1 VGKITTVAM
10 QPTEIDNKTI
20 KQFKAE
26 HSEVTCYDSIESQLQ
41 ELFLIRNPR
50 YKFDKDYASAFIA
63 FKKEIVGEQEI
74 EEFGKWFHFSDD
86 NSLIH
91 FLPEAEYLEAKTGRN
106 KNLITNEEQEIFY
119 NGVVGIA
126 GLSVGSHVAK
136 TIAMMTG
143 AKNMRL
149 ADPDTI
155 ELSNLNRIRSDATEL
170 DQNKALV
177 VAKYIY
183 RLNPYAV
190 VTTFTDGVT
199 DDNIDEF
206 LSDLDV
212 LVEETDD
219 LELKIKLRLAAKE
232 RGIPVI
238 MATDNGDGVVLDVER
253 YDLHQDLQL
262 FNGVAGDLTLDMFR
276 SFPPEQLPKLAATI
290 AGTEFTVPRMH
301 QSLLEV
307 GKTLYSWP
315 QLGSAATLS
324 GVVVAHLVRRLLN
337 GQPIKEGK
345 YECNLDSIIDP
356 NYFDSNAVKER
367 EQIKNDFIN
376 KIGL

>member
-1 VGKITTVAM
+1 MKPI
-10 QPTEIDNKTI
+10 QIESSTI
-20 KQFKAE
+20 KDFRRA
-26 HSEVTCYDSIESQLQ
+26 HPDVACYDSIESQLK

-50 YKFDKDYASAFIA
+50 YKFDKEYEAAFQA
-63 FKKEIVGEQEI
+63 FKTEMIGDQDQ
-74 EEFGKWFHFSDD
+74 EEFGNWFHFTDD
-86 NSLIH
+86 HTLIH

-106 KNLITNEEQEIFY
+106 KNLITEEEQQTFY
-119 NGVVGIA
+119 QGVVGIA

-143 AKNMRL
+143 SRSMRL
-149 ADPDTI
+149 ADPDVI

-177 VAKYIY
+177 VAKYVY
-183 RLNPYAV
+183 RLNPYSDV
-190 VTTFTDGVT
+190 DIYTDGVT
-199 DDNIDEF
+199 DDNIDSF
-206 LSDLDV
+206 LDGLDV

-238 MATDNGDGVVLDVER
+238 MATDNGDGVVIDVER
-253 YDLHQDLQL
+253 YDLHPDLQL

-276 SFPPEQLPKLAATI
+276 SFPPKQLPKLAATI
-290 AGTEFTVPRMH
+290 AGTEYTVPRMH

-337 GQPIKEGK
+337 GQPIREGK
-345 YECNLDSIIDP
+345 YECNLDSVIDP
-356 NYFDSNAVKER
+356 EYFEADAVQYR
-367 EQIKNDFIN
+367 EDVKNDFID